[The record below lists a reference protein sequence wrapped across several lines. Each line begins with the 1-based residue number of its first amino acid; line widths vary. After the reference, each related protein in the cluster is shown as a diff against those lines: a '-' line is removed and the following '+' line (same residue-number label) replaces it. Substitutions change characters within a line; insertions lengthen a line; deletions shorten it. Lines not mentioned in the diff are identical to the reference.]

1 MLIAC
6 YNVFNEAKHLPQSVK
21 SVYDHVGKIVFV
33 DGRYK
38 GFYDDKPIAST
49 DGMLQWIKA
58 KKNDPDGK
66 FHLIKA
72 PKKPWKNQAV
82 KRSAYLIGEVGDTYL
97 VIDGHEI
104 VTEWRPINLLM
115 DEIGFARID
124 LPEEEPAVS
133 VKAPRLFAHK
143 EGLKYHT
150 HTYLVHGKD
159 GELYVNLGWD
169 QQTKGDIKGFWQR
182 AHVES
187 CSVTIR
193 HLGKQRKGSEQRL
206 GQVDEERSK
215 IEVFDHARGLNFKG
229 DSFKA
234 VDRITHRLHNTW
246 VKDALM
252 RGMPAPTYA
261 ESRAVVAAY
270 AIDWEKKQRILQRTK
285 KYIKTKLV
293 CDDCGFISTNKSMM
307 VAHMQEHRR

>member
-124 LPEEEPAVS
+124 QPEEDPPIS

-143 EGLKYHT
+143 PGIKYVT
-150 HTYLVHGKD
+150 HSYLEHGDK
-159 GELYVNLGWD
+159 EFYVNLGWD
-169 QQTKGDIKGFWQR
+169 QQTLGDIKGFWQR

-187 CSVTIR
+187 CSVTIK
-193 HLGKQRKGSEQRL
+193 HLGKQKKGSEQRL
-206 GQVDEERSK
+206 EQVEKERST

-229 DSFKA
+229 DSFKV
-234 VDRITHRLHNTW
+234 VDRITQRLHKTW
-246 VKDALM
+246 VKDALI
-252 RGMPAPTYA
+252 RGILPPTYV
-261 ESRAVVAAY
+261 ESRAIVADFAV
-270 AIDWEKKQRILQRTK
+270 DWEKKQRILMRDK
-285 KYIKTKLV
+285 KHVKTKLT
-293 CDDCGFISTNKSMM
+293 CDKCGFISTNKAMM